1 MITGIVVGLAAA
13 ALLIAAS
20 IRDSRHQQPNPT
32 HTDLGEK

>member
-20 IRDSRHQQPNPT
+20 IRDSRQQT
-32 HTDLGEK
+32 DSTRTDLGDQ

>member
-20 IRDSRHQQPNPT
+20 IRDSHQQSNPIQND
-32 HTDLGEK
+32 DLGDQ